1 MATIAEPPLQQRKT
15 ESHDARQQFL
25 TVFDEIREEVLADP
39 MLVQK
44 DASEW
49 MARMLDHNVPG
60 GKLNRGM
67 AVKDSLM
74 MIMPD
79 ASEELQKQADFVGW
93 AIEFLQVAFSSLYS
107 TTPVQPAPAVDPYYC
122 ESACAYTDYMHPGH
136 TEAVG
141 VCRPIS

>member
-1 MATIAEPPLQQRKT
+1 MAAVAEPPLQQRKT
-15 ESHDARQQFL
+15 EQSEARQKFL
-25 TVFDEIREEVLADP
+25 NVFQEIREEVLADP

-67 AVKDSLM
+67 AVKETLM
-74 MIMPD
+74 LIMPD

-93 AIEFLQVAFSSLYS
+93 SIEFLQVGILHCQSSF
-107 TTPVQPAPAVDPYYC
+107 PQRRA
-122 ESACAYTDYMHPGH
+122 
-136 TEAVG
+136 
-141 VCRPIS
+141 